1 MISAQSGNAVNW
13 RVVGRFAVIAVSL
26 AIVLYVLSLIPK
38 TVEVFVVAILIAYGL
53 NPIVRRLSHRMPR
66 AVAIVVVYAALTLVA
81 AVFFLLIIPA
91 TLDQFQVVFANTP
104 AYIDLARG
112 FIDALQLWLKHHFG
126 SLVATNQISQIEA
139 TNMGR
144 LSTSLEGALG
154 SISAVLVG
162 IGGALVVLIFGV
174 VLSYFLLANS
184 DAIRNSFQSLFPDRL
199 QPQARYFAR
208 EVGRVVGGFIVGQ
221 LILVAIAF
229 ALTYVAL
236 LVIRSPFALLLSVIA
251 GLCYAIPYIGV
262 VVASTAG
269 FLLGALTSWKV
280 GIVVA
285 LIIMGASKITDFLV
299 PKIMGDS
306 VGVSPIAIIFAVFAG
321 GELFGLFGLLLAIPA
336 AALFKVIWTL
346 WLHPWLT
353 GRTVVIPTEAG
364 APATAV
370 PAGQATV
377 PARSAVSPTA

>member
-1 MISAQSGNAVNW
+1 MISAQGGNAINW
-13 RVVGRFAVIAVSL
+13 RVVGRFAGIAVSL

-53 NPIVRRLSHRMPR
+53 NPIVRRLSRRMPR
-66 AVAIVVVYAALTLVA
+66 AVAIVVVYAALTLVV

-112 FIDALQLWLKHHFG
+112 FIDAAQLWLKHHLG
-126 SLVATNQISQIEA
+126 SIVATNQISQIEA

-162 IGGALVVLIFGV
+162 IGGMLVVLIFGV

-184 DAIRNSFQSLFPDRL
+184 EAIRDSFQSLFPDRL
-199 QPQARYFAR
+199 QPEARYFAR

-236 LVIRSPFALLLSVIA
+236 LAIRSPFALLLSVIA

-280 GIVVA
+280 GVVVTV
-285 LIIMGASKITDFLV
+285 IIMGASKITDFLV

-321 GELFGLFGLLLAIPA
+321 GELFGLWGLLLAIPA

-353 GRTVVIPTEAG
+353 GRPVVIKEAPSE
-364 APATAV
+364 AA
-370 PAGQATV
+370 
-377 PARSAVSPTA
+377 